1 MKNCTGIVILAA
13 AFCVAISNLAPVE
26 AGSTDRMK
34 KTLFGKTEDGKEA
47 QLYTLTN
54 KQGAQVSITDFGG
67 TVVSLKVADRNG
79 KLGDVVLGYDAPKDY
94 ELGKAYFG
102 GTIGR
107 YGNRIAHGQFTLDG
121 KQYTLAKNDGANHLH
136 GGIRGFNKVLWTA
149 ADVSTQDAGSLRLTY
164 LSKDGEEGYPGNL
177 SVQVTFTLT
186 DANELKIDYTAS
198 TDKDTVA
205 NLTNHSYFN
214 LAGTGTILDHQLT
227 LSAGRF
233 TPVDA
238 GLIPTGELRTVQG
251 TPFDFRTA
259 TVIGARINQGDDEQ
273 LKLGKGYDHNWIL
286 DKTTDIKLSLAAK
299 VSEPTTGRILE
310 VWTTEPAIQFY
321 SGNFL
326 DGSAHGKGGKPYEF
340 RSGFCLETQHYPDS
354 PNHPD
359 FPSTTLKVGTR
370 YNSTTVFKFTAK

>member
-1 MKNCTGIVILAA
+1 
-13 AFCVAISNLAPVE
+13 
-26 AGSTDRMK
+26 MK

-47 QLYTLTN
+47 HLYTLTN
-54 KQGAQVSITDFGG
+54 KQGVEVSITDFGG
-67 TVVSLKVADRNG
+67 TVVSLRVPDRNG
-79 KLGDVVLGYDAPKDY
+79 KLSDVVLGYDAPKDY

-121 KQYTLAKNDGANHLH
+121 NQYTLAKNDGANHLH

-149 ADVSTQDAGSLRLTY
+149 ADASTKDAASLRLTY

-177 SVQVTFTLT
+177 SVEVTFTLT
-186 DANELKIDYTAS
+186 DANELKIDYAAS

-214 LAGTGTILDHQLT
+214 LAGTGTILDHQLM

-238 GLIPTGELRTVQG
+238 GLIPTGELRSVQG

-259 TVIGARINQGDDEQ
+259 TTIGARINQADEQ

-286 DKTTDIKLSLAAK
+286 DRTTDAKLSLAAK

-359 FPSTTLKVGTR
+359 FPSTTLKSGIR

>member
-1 MKNCTGIVILAA
+1 MKNCIGILILAA
-13 AFCVAISNLAPVE
+13 VFCAAVSNLAPAV
-26 AGSTDRMK
+26 AGSPDRMK

-47 QLYTLTN
+47 HLYTLTN
-54 KQGAQVSITDFGG
+54 KQGVEVSITDFGG
-67 TVVSLKVADRNG
+67 TVVSLRVPDRNG
-79 KLGDVVLGYDAPKDY
+79 KLSDVVLGYDAPKDY

-121 KQYTLAKNDGANHLH
+121 NQYTLAKNDGANHLH

-149 ADVSTQDAGSLRLTY
+149 ADASTKDAASLRLTY

-177 SVQVTFTLT
+177 SVEVTFTLT
-186 DANELKIDYTAS
+186 DANELKIDYAAS

-214 LAGTGTILDHQLT
+214 LAGTGTILDHQLM

-238 GLIPTGELRTVQG
+238 GLIPTGELRSVQG

-259 TVIGARINQGDDEQ
+259 TTIGARINQADEQ

-286 DKTTDIKLSLAAK
+286 DRTTDAKLSLAAK

-359 FPSTTLKVGTR
+359 FPSTTLKSGIR